1 MAETNGAY
9 RELIDVVSLSRR
21 FDYCEEGLKNFK
33 LQGDGEDARY
43 QETRGHTSKLKCYL
57 CI

>member
-21 FDYCEEGLKNFK
+21 FDYCEGGLKNFK
-33 LQGDGEDARY
+33 LQGDGENARY
-43 QETRGHTSKLKCYL
+43 QESRCHTSKLKCYL